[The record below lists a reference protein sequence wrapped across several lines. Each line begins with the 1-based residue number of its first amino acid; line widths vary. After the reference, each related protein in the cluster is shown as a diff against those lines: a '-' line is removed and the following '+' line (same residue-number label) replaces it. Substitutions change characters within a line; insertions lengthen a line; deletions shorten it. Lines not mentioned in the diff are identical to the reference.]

1 VFDNRGVGMSKTL
14 RVTLVRSPISS
25 NKRHKRTVQA
35 LGLRKIGQ
43 TVQHA
48 DVPFIRGMVN
58 QVFYLIN
65 VAEAE

>member
-1 VFDNRGVGMSKTL
+1 MSKIL

-25 NKRHKRTVQA
+25 KKRQKRTVQA

-48 DVPFIRGMVN
+48 DVPFIRGMVSR
-58 QVFYLIN
+58 VSHLIS